1 MKSGDVELNKRR
13 ERIIYMT
20 KRIAGA
26 PGDSIESA
34 GGSFVVPEDCY
45 YVLGDNAANSHDSR
59 YWEDPFVREEDI
71 VAVVLH

>member
-45 YVLGDNAANSHDSR
+45 YVLGDNAAYSMTHGIGKIR
-59 YWEDPFVREEDI
+59 LREMRT
-71 VAVVLH
+71 L